1 MDRLLEE
8 YQGRIK
14 IVYYHMTFSER
25 TYKAAEAALCAGAQ
39 GKYWEYHK
47 RLFDRQRQWSRTD
60 RVTPY
65 LEAYAREFALDVE
78 EFTSCLKSG
87 EMSKYLKKDKAVA
100 GARKVRTTPT
110 VFIGNQRIVGAKES
124 HLYKSVIDKQLQ
136 SR

>member
-14 IVYYHMTFSER
+14 IVYFHVTFSER

-60 RVTPY
+60 RVIPY
-65 LEAYAREFALDVE
+65 LEVYAREFDLEVE

-87 EMSKYLKKDKAVA
+87 EMSKYLKQDQAEA
-100 GARKVRTTPT
+100 RARKVRTTPT
-110 VFIGNQRIVGAKES
+110 VFVGDRRIVGAKEFS
-124 HLYKSVIDKQLQ
+124 LYKGVIDKQLQ